1 MITSYEI
8 RKENN
13 EEVLYL
19 KLDFSDD
26 FAKFNFKEKTQKLEE
41 VVREF
46 INKTKLDFKG
56 TKVAIVIGGIVVGTL
71 ILKSPIFKIENEE
84 NLKLNNNIEVV
95 ENIKDL
101 PILENSDYL
110 NETID
115 EKEADNIVSSNINK
129 EEKEEETI
137 NKNQTEQV
145 ENTKNVE
152 IENNVEKEQ
161 TQIKEEQSDSSV
173 IEDITKKEEQPST
186 KEENKTYVTVYRTN
200 GTVIN
205 LELEEYVIGV
215 VGAEMPASF
224 SEQALMAQA
233 IIARTYALKAK
244 QTGKK
249 LTDTVSTQSYID
261 IDQMKNKWGNSF
273 NTYYNKIKNAVENTN
288 GEYLSYNGNYIEALY
303 HSTNNG
309 KTESSLDVF
318 GNYYPYLISVSSEY
332 DKNAS
337 SYLRTI
343 SMPLDTISNKLGLS
357 LNNDSVISILS
368 YTDGGNIKEI
378 NINGNNFSGKK
389 VRELL
394 GLRSADF
401 DISISDNNA
410 NITTRGY
417 GHGVGMSQYGANGMA
432 NAGYS
437 YKDILSHYYPGTTLT
452 K

>member
-1 MITSYEI
+1 MFDNYIIKNETLYIDLNINYDFGNFKNTKTSFK
-8 RKENN
+8 KELKEFLNNLKINFNKIVLTCSGIIIGSIILINNNFNN
-13 EEVLYL
+13 EVSMKYVPNI
-19 KLDFSDD
+19 DTRIPYIAHYD
-26 FAKFNFKEKTQKLEE
+26 
-41 VVREF
+41 
-46 INKTKLDFKG
+46 
-56 TKVAIVIGGIVVGTL
+56 
-71 ILKSPIFKIENEE
+71 NEE
-84 NLKLNNNIEVV
+84 KIYDNIIV
-95 ENIKDL
+95 
-101 PILENSDYL
+101 NSDV
-110 NETID
+110 NETEENVNNSQNISKSV
-115 EKEADNIVSSNINK
+115 EKSVNTEHSNID
-129 EEKEEETI
+129 
-137 NKNQTEQV
+137 
-145 ENTKNVE
+145 NTST
-152 IENNVEKEQ
+152 NN
-161 TQIKEEQSDSSV
+161 TTNSSV
-173 IEDITKKEEQPST
+173 SKI
-186 KEENKTYVTVYRTN
+186 TVYRSN
-200 GTVIN
+200 GSVIN
-205 LELEEYVIGV
+205 LNMTDYLIGV
-215 VGAEMPASF
+215 VSSEMPASF
-224 SEQALMAQA
+224 NLEALKAQSVL
-233 IIARTYALKAK
+233 ARTYALKAK

-273 NTYYNKIKNAVENTN
+273 NIYYNKIKNAVENTN

-343 SMPLDTISNKLGLS
+343 NMPLDTISNKLGLN

-417 GHGVGMSQYGANGMA
+417 GHSVGMSQYGANGMA

>member
-1 MITSYEI
+1 MVINMFDNYIVKNETLYIDLNINYDFGNFKNTKTSFK
-8 RKENN
+8 KELKKFLNNLKINFNKIVLTCSGIIIGSIILTNNNFNDEVSMKYVPNIDTSIPYIAHYDN
-13 EEVLYL
+13 EE
-19 KLDFSDD
+19 KTDD
-26 FAKFNFKEKTQKLEE
+26 N
-41 VVREF
+41 
-46 INKTKLDFKG
+46 I
-56 TKVAIVIGGIVVGTL
+56 IV
-71 ILKSPIFKIENEE
+71 
-84 NLKLNNNIEVV
+84 
-95 ENIKDL
+95 
-101 PILENSDYL
+101 NSDV
-110 NETID
+110 NETT
-115 EKEADNIVSSNINK
+115 ENVNNSQNISR
-129 EEKEEETI
+129 
-137 NKNQTEQV
+137 
-145 ENTKNVE
+145 
-152 IENNVEKEQ
+152 NVEKPVNTEHANIDN
-161 TQIKEEQSDSSV
+161 TNANSTTNSSV
-173 IEDITKKEEQPST
+173 SEI
-186 KEENKTYVTVYRTN
+186 TVYRSN
-200 GTVIN
+200 GSVIN
-205 LELEEYVIGV
+205 LNMTDYLIGV
-215 VGAEMPASF
+215 VSSEMPASF
-224 SEQALMAQA
+224 NLEALKAQSVL
-233 IIARTYALKAK
+233 ARTYALKAK

-343 SMPLDTISNKLGLS
+343 NMPLDTISNKLGLN

-432 NAGYS
+432 NTGYG

>member
-1 MITSYEI
+1 MFDSYIVKNETLYIDLNINYDFGNFRNTKTSFKNELKKFLNNLKINFNKIVLTCSGVIIGSIILTNNNFNDEVSMKYVPNI
-8 RKENN
+8 DTRIPYIAHYDN
-13 EEVLYL
+13 EE
-19 KLDFSDD
+19 KTDD
-26 FAKFNFKEKTQKLEE
+26 NIIVNNDVNEIKKNVNKSQNISKSVEKS
-41 VVREF
+41 V
-46 INKTKLDFKG
+46 
-56 TKVAIVIGGIVVGTL
+56 
-71 ILKSPIFKIENEE
+71 
-84 NLKLNNNIEVV
+84 NIEHT
-95 ENIKDL
+95 N
-101 PILENSDYL
+101 
-110 NETID
+110 
-115 EKEADNIVSSNINK
+115 ADNTNVN
-129 EEKEEETI
+129 
-137 NKNQTEQV
+137 
-145 ENTKNVE
+145 NTTN
-152 IENNVEKEQ
+152 
-161 TQIKEEQSDSSV
+161 SSV
-173 IEDITKKEEQPST
+173 SEI
-186 KEENKTYVTVYRTN
+186 TVYRSN
-200 GTVIN
+200 GSVIN
-205 LELEEYVIGV
+205 LNITDYLIGV
-215 VGAEMPASF
+215 VSSEMPASF
-224 SEQALMAQA
+224 NLEALKAQSVL
-233 IIARTYALKAK
+233 ARTYALKAK

-261 IDQMKNKWGNSF
+261 MDQMKNKWGNSF

-343 SMPLDTISNKLGLS
+343 NMSLDTISNKLGLS
-357 LNNDSVISILS
+357 LNNDSVINILS

-437 YKDILSHYYPGTTLT
+437 YKNILSHYYPGTTLT

>member
-1 MITSYEI
+1 MFDSYIVKNETLYIDLNINYDFGNFKNTKTSFK
-8 RKENN
+8 KELKEFLNNLKINFNKIVLTCSGIIIGSIILTNNNFNDEVSMKYIPNIDTSIPYIAHYDN
-13 EEVLYL
+13 EE
-19 KLDFSDD
+19 KTDD
-26 FAKFNFKEKTQKLEE
+26 N
-41 VVREF
+41 V
-46 INKTKLDFKG
+46 
-56 TKVAIVIGGIVVGTL
+56 IV
-71 ILKSPIFKIENEE
+71 
-84 NLKLNNNIEVV
+84 NNDV
-95 ENIKDL
+95 
-101 PILENSDYL
+101 
-110 NETID
+110 NET
-115 EKEADNIVSSNINK
+115 
-129 EEKEEETI
+129 
-137 NKNQTEQV
+137 
-145 ENTKNVE
+145 TKNVNNSQN
-152 IENNVEKEQ
+152 ISKNVEKSVIIEH
-161 TQIKEEQSDSSV
+161 TNTDNTSVNDTTNSSV
-173 IEDITKKEEQPST
+173 SEITI
-186 KEENKTYVTVYRTN
+186 YRSN
-200 GTVIN
+200 GSVIN
-205 LELEEYVIGV
+205 LNMTDYLIGV
-215 VGAEMPASF
+215 VSSEMPASF
-224 SEQALMAQA
+224 NLEALKAQSVL
-233 IIARTYALKAK
+233 ARTYALKAK
-244 QTGKK
+244 QTERK

-343 SMPLDTISNKLGLS
+343 NMPIDTISNKLGLN

>member
-1 MITSYEI
+1 MFDNYIIKNETLYIDLNINYEFGNFKNTKKSFKKELKKFLNSLKINFNKIVLTCSGIIIGSIILTNNNFNDEVSMKYIPNIDTSIPYI
-8 RKENN
+8 AHNDN
-13 EEVLYL
+13 EE
-19 KLDFSDD
+19 KIDD
-26 FAKFNFKEKTQKLEE
+26 NII
-41 VVREF
+41 
-46 INKTKLDFKG
+46 INND
-56 TKVAIVIGGIVVGTL
+56 V
-71 ILKSPIFKIENEE
+71 
-84 NLKLNNNIEVV
+84 
-95 ENIKDL
+95 
-101 PILENSDYL
+101 
-110 NETID
+110 NET
-115 EKEADNIVSSNINK
+115 KKNVNSSQNIS
-129 EEKEEETI
+129 
-137 NKNQTEQV
+137 
-145 ENTKNVE
+145 KNVE
-152 IENNVEKEQ
+152 KSVNIEHTNTDNTSANN
-161 TQIKEEQSDSSV
+161 TTNSSV
-173 IEDITKKEEQPST
+173 SKI
-186 KEENKTYVTVYRTN
+186 TVYRSN
-200 GTVIN
+200 GSVIN
-205 LELEEYVIGV
+205 LNMTDYLIGV
-215 VGAEMPASF
+215 VSSEMPASF
-224 SEQALMAQA
+224 NLEALKAQSVL
-233 IIARTYALKAK
+233 ARTYALKAK
-244 QTGKK
+244 QTGKN

-357 LNNDSVISILS
+357 LNNDSVINILS

-389 VRELL
+389 IRELL

-437 YKDILSHYYPGTTLT
+437 YKNILSHYYPGTTLT

>member
-1 MITSYEI
+1 MVINMFDNYIVKNETLYIDLNINYDFGNFKNTKTSFKKELKKFLNSLKINFNKIVLTCSGVIIGSIILTNNNFNNEVSMKYVPNIDTSIPYIAHYDNEEKI
-8 RKENN
+8 DDNIIVNSDVNEVKENVN
-13 EEVLYL
+13 N
-19 KLDFSDD
+19 S
-26 FAKFNFKEKTQKLEE
+26 QI
-41 VVREF
+41 
-46 INKTKLDFKG
+46 IN
-56 TKVAIVIGGIVVGTL
+56 
-71 ILKSPIFKIENEE
+71 
-84 NLKLNNNIEVV
+84 
-95 ENIKDL
+95 
-101 PILENSDYL
+101 
-110 NETID
+110 
-115 EKEADNIVSSNINK
+115 
-129 EEKEEETI
+129 
-137 NKNQTEQV
+137 
-145 ENTKNVE
+145 
-152 IENNVEKEQ
+152 NNVENPVNIEH
-161 TQIKEEQSDSSV
+161 TNIDNTSTNNTTNSSV
-173 IEDITKKEEQPST
+173 SEI
-186 KEENKTYVTVYRTN
+186 TVYRSN
-200 GTVIN
+200 GSVIN
-205 LELEEYVIGV
+205 LNMTDYLIGV
-215 VGAEMPASF
+215 VSSEMPASF
-224 SEQALMAQA
+224 NLEALKAQSVL
-233 IIARTYALKAK
+233 ARTYALKAK

-249 LTDTVSTQSYID
+249 LTDTVSTQNYID

-273 NTYYNKIKNAVENTN
+273 NIYYNKIKNAVQNTN

-437 YKDILSHYYPGTTLT
+437 YKDILSHYYPGATLT

>member
-1 MITSYEI
+1 MFDNYIIKNETLYIDLNINYDFGNFKNTKTNFKKELKKFLNSLKINFNKIVLTCSGVIIGSIILTNNNFNDEVSMKYVPNIDTRIPYIAHYDNEEKTDDNI
-8 RKENN
+8 IVNNDVNEVKENVN
-13 EEVLYL
+13 NSQNISKSV
-19 KLDFSDD
+19 
-26 FAKFNFKEKTQKLEE
+26 EKS
-41 VVREF
+41 V
-46 INKTKLDFKG
+46 
-56 TKVAIVIGGIVVGTL
+56 
-71 ILKSPIFKIENEE
+71 
-84 NLKLNNNIEVV
+84 NIEHT
-95 ENIKDL
+95 N
-101 PILENSDYL
+101 
-110 NETID
+110 
-115 EKEADNIVSSNINK
+115 ADNTNVN
-129 EEKEEETI
+129 
-137 NKNQTEQV
+137 
-145 ENTKNVE
+145 NTTN
-152 IENNVEKEQ
+152 
-161 TQIKEEQSDSSV
+161 SSV
-173 IEDITKKEEQPST
+173 SEITI
-186 KEENKTYVTVYRTN
+186 YRSN
-200 GTVIN
+200 GSVIN
-205 LELEEYVIGV
+205 LNMTDYLIGV
-215 VGAEMPASF
+215 VSSEMPASF
-224 SEQALMAQA
+224 NLEALKAQSVLT
-233 IIARTYALKAK
+233 RTYALKAK
-244 QTGKK
+244 QTGRK

-337 SYLRTI
+337 NYLRTI
-343 SMPLDTISNKLGLS
+343 NMPLDTISNKLGLS
-357 LNNDSVISILS
+357 LNNDSVINILS

>member
-1 MITSYEI
+1 MFDNYIIKNETLYI
-8 RKENN
+8 DLNINYDFGNFKNTKTNFKKELKKFLNNLKINFNKIVLTCSGIIIGSIILINNNFNN
-13 EEVLYL
+13 EVSMKYVPNIDTSIPYIAHYDNE
-19 KLDFSDD
+19 
-26 FAKFNFKEKTQKLEE
+26 EKT
-41 VVREF
+41 
-46 INKTKLDFKG
+46 D
-56 TKVAIVIGGIVVGTL
+56 
-71 ILKSPIFKIENEE
+71 
-84 NLKLNNNIEVV
+84 
-95 ENIKDL
+95 
-101 PILENSDYL
+101 
-110 NETID
+110 
-115 EKEADNIVSSNINK
+115 DNIIVNNDVNEITENVNSSLYIS
-129 EEKEEETI
+129 
-137 NKNQTEQV
+137 
-145 ENTKNVE
+145 KNVE
-152 IENNVEKEQ
+152 KSVNTEHSNIDNTSVNN
-161 TQIKEEQSDSSV
+161 TTNSSV
-173 IEDITKKEEQPST
+173 SEI
-186 KEENKTYVTVYRTN
+186 TVYRSN
-200 GTVIN
+200 GSVIN
-205 LELEEYVIGV
+205 LNMTDYLIGV
-215 VGAEMPASF
+215 VSSEMPASF
-224 SEQALMAQA
+224 NLEALKAQSVL
-233 IIARTYALKAK
+233 ARTYALKAK

-343 SMPLDTISNKLGLS
+343 NMPLDTISNKLGLN

>member
-1 MITSYEI
+1 MFDNYIIKNDTLYIDLNINYDFGNFKNTKTSFKKELKKFLNSLKINFNKIVLTCSGIIIGSIILTNNNFNNEVSMKYVPNIDTRIPYIAHYDNEEKTDDSI
-8 RKENN
+8 IVNSDVNETKENVN
-13 EEVLYL
+13 N
-19 KLDFSDD
+19 SQ
-26 FAKFNFKEKTQKLEE
+26 N
-41 VVREF
+41 
-46 INKTKLDFKG
+46 IS
-56 TKVAIVIGGIVVGTL
+56 
-71 ILKSPIFKIENEE
+71 KS
-84 NLKLNNNIEVV
+84 
-95 ENIKDL
+95 
-101 PILENSDYL
+101 
-110 NETID
+110 
-115 EKEADNIVSSNINK
+115 
-129 EEKEEETI
+129 
-137 NKNQTEQV
+137 
-145 ENTKNVE
+145 
-152 IENNVEKEQ
+152 VEKSVNTEYVN
-161 TQIKEEQSDSSV
+161 TDNTSVNNTTNSSV
-173 IEDITKKEEQPST
+173 SEI
-186 KEENKTYVTVYRTN
+186 TVYRSN
-200 GTVIN
+200 GSVIN
-205 LELEEYVIGV
+205 LNMTDYLIGV
-215 VGAEMPASF
+215 VSSEMPASF
-224 SEQALMAQA
+224 NLEALKAQSVL
-233 IIARTYALKAK
+233 ARTYALKAK

-288 GEYLSYNGNYIEALY
+288 EEYLSYNGNYIEALY

-309 KTESSLDVF
+309 KTESSFDVF

>member
-1 MITSYEI
+1 MVINMFDNYIIKNETLYIDLNINYEFGNFKNTKKSFK
-8 RKENN
+8 KELKKFLNSLKINFNKIVLTCSGIIIGSIILTNNNFNN
-13 EEVLYL
+13 EVSMKYVPNIDTSIPYIAHYDNE
-19 KLDFSDD
+19 
-26 FAKFNFKEKTQKLEE
+26 EKTDDN
-41 VVREF
+41 
-46 INKTKLDFKG
+46 I
-56 TKVAIVIGGIVVGTL
+56 IVNSDVNET
-71 ILKSPIFKIENEE
+71 EE
-84 NLKLNNNIEVV
+84 NVNN
-95 ENIKDL
+95 
-101 PILENSDYL
+101 SQ
-110 NETID
+110 
-115 EKEADNIVSSNINK
+115 NINK
-129 EEKEEETI
+129 
-137 NKNQTEQV
+137 
-145 ENTKNVE
+145 
-152 IENNVEKEQ
+152 NVEKSVNIEHNN
-161 TQIKEEQSDSSV
+161 TDNTSSNNTTNSSV
-173 IEDITKKEEQPST
+173 SEI
-186 KEENKTYVTVYRTN
+186 TVYRSN
-200 GTVIN
+200 GSVIN
-205 LELEEYVIGV
+205 LNMTDYLIGV
-215 VGAEMPASF
+215 VSSEMPASF
-224 SEQALMAQA
+224 NLEALKAQSVL
-233 IIARTYALKAK
+233 ARTYALKTK
-244 QTGKK
+244 QTEKK
-249 LTDTVSTQSYID
+249 LTDTVNTQSYID

-357 LNNDSVISILS
+357 LNNDSVINILS

-432 NAGYS
+432 NAGYG

>member
-1 MITSYEI
+1 MVINMFDNYIVKNETLYI
-8 RKENN
+8 DLNINYDFGNFKNTKTNFKKELKKFLNNLKINFNKIVLTCSGVISGSIILTNNNFNN
-13 EEVLYL
+13 EVSMKY
-19 KLDFSDD
+19 
-26 FAKFNFKEKTQKLEE
+26 
-41 VVREF
+41 V
-46 INKTKLDFKG
+46 
-56 TKVAIVIGGIVVGTL
+56 
-71 ILKSPIFKIENEE
+71 P
-84 NLKLNNNIEVV
+84 NIDTR
-95 ENIKDL
+95 I
-101 PILENSDYL
+101 PYITHYS
-110 NETID
+110 
-115 EKEADNIVSSNINK
+115 
-129 EEKEEETI
+129 
-137 NKNQTEQV
+137 
-145 ENTKNVE
+145 
-152 IENNVEKEQ
+152 NVEKIDDNIIVNSDVNEV
-161 TQIKEEQSDSSV
+161 KENVNISQDISKNGENYVNKEPKIIENTNSDNTTNSSMS
-173 IEDITKKEEQPST
+173 EITI
-186 KEENKTYVTVYRTN
+186 YRSN
-200 GTVIN
+200 GSIIN
-205 LELEEYVIGV
+205 LNMTDYLIGV
-215 VGAEMPASF
+215 VSSEMPASF
-224 SEQALMAQA
+224 NLEALKAQSVL
-233 IIARTYALKAK
+233 ARTYALKAK

-261 IDQMKNKWGNSF
+261 IDQMKNKWENSF

-343 SMPLDTISNKLGLS
+343 NMPLDTISNKLGLN

>member
-1 MITSYEI
+1 MVRNMFDNYIVKNETLYIDLNINYDFGNFKNTKTSFKKELKKFLNSLKINFNKIVLTCSGVIIGSIILTNNNFNNEVSMKYVPNIDTSIPYIAHYDNEEKI
-8 RKENN
+8 DDNIIVNSDVNEVKENVN
-13 EEVLYL
+13 N
-19 KLDFSDD
+19 S
-26 FAKFNFKEKTQKLEE
+26 QI
-41 VVREF
+41 
-46 INKTKLDFKG
+46 IN
-56 TKVAIVIGGIVVGTL
+56 
-71 ILKSPIFKIENEE
+71 
-84 NLKLNNNIEVV
+84 
-95 ENIKDL
+95 
-101 PILENSDYL
+101 
-110 NETID
+110 
-115 EKEADNIVSSNINK
+115 
-129 EEKEEETI
+129 
-137 NKNQTEQV
+137 
-145 ENTKNVE
+145 
-152 IENNVEKEQ
+152 NNVENPVNIEH
-161 TQIKEEQSDSSV
+161 TNVDNTSTNNTTNSSV
-173 IEDITKKEEQPST
+173 SEI
-186 KEENKTYVTVYRTN
+186 TVYRSN
-200 GTVIN
+200 GSVIN
-205 LELEEYVIGV
+205 LNMTDYLIGV
-215 VGAEMPASF
+215 VSSEMPASF
-224 SEQALMAQA
+224 NLEALKAQSVL
-233 IIARTYALKAK
+233 ARTYALKAK

-343 SMPLDTISNKLGLS
+343 NMPLDTISNKLGLS
-357 LNNDSVISILS
+357 LNNNSVISILS

>member
-1 MITSYEI
+1 MVINMFDSYIVKNEI
-8 RKENN
+8 LYIDLNINYDFGNFKNTKTNFKKELKKFLNNLKINFNKIVLTCSGVIIGSIILTNNNFNN
-13 EEVLYL
+13 EVSMKYVPNIDTRIPYIAHYDNE
-19 KLDFSDD
+19 
-26 FAKFNFKEKTQKLEE
+26 EKTDDNII
-41 VVREF
+41 VNNDV
-46 INKTKLDFKG
+46 NG
-56 TKVAIVIGGIVVGTL
+56 TKKNVNNSQNIS
-71 ILKSPIFKIENEE
+71 KSVEKSV
-84 NLKLNNNIEVV
+84 NIEYA
-95 ENIKDL
+95 N
-101 PILENSDYL
+101 
-110 NETID
+110 T
-115 EKEADNIVSSNINK
+115 DNTSTN
-129 EEKEEETI
+129 
-137 NKNQTEQV
+137 
-145 ENTKNVE
+145 NTTN
-152 IENNVEKEQ
+152 
-161 TQIKEEQSDSSV
+161 SSV
-173 IEDITKKEEQPST
+173 SEITI
-186 KEENKTYVTVYRTN
+186 YRSN
-200 GTVIN
+200 GSVIN
-205 LELEEYVIGV
+205 LNMTDYLIGV
-215 VGAEMPASF
+215 VSSEMPASF
-224 SEQALMAQA
+224 NLEALKAQSVL
-233 IIARTYALKAK
+233 ARTYALKAK

-318 GNYYPYLISVSSEY
+318 GNYYPYLVSVSSEY

>member
-1 MITSYEI
+1 MFDSYIVKNETLYIDLNINYDFGNFKNTKTSFK
-8 RKENN
+8 KELKEFLNNLKINFNKIVLTCSGIIIGSIILINNNFNDEVSMKYVPNIDTSIPYIAHNDN
-13 EEVLYL
+13 EE
-19 KLDFSDD
+19 KIDD
-26 FAKFNFKEKTQKLEE
+26 NII
-41 VVREF
+41 
-46 INKTKLDFKG
+46 INND
-56 TKVAIVIGGIVVGTL
+56 V
-71 ILKSPIFKIENEE
+71 
-84 NLKLNNNIEVV
+84 
-95 ENIKDL
+95 
-101 PILENSDYL
+101 
-110 NETID
+110 NETT
-115 EKEADNIVSSNINK
+115 ENGNNSQNIS
-129 EEKEEETI
+129 
-137 NKNQTEQV
+137 
-145 ENTKNVE
+145 KNVE
-152 IENNVEKEQ
+152 KSVNIEHTNADNTSVNN
-161 TQIKEEQSDSSV
+161 TTNSSV
-173 IEDITKKEEQPST
+173 SEI
-186 KEENKTYVTVYRTN
+186 TVYRLN
-200 GTVIN
+200 GSVIKLN
-205 LELEEYVIGV
+205 MTDYLIGV
-215 VGAEMPASF
+215 VSSEMPASF
-224 SEQALMAQA
+224 NLEALKAQSVL
-233 IIARTYALKAK
+233 ARTYALKAK
-244 QTGKK
+244 QTEKK

-318 GNYYPYLISVSSEY
+318 GIYYPYLISVSSEY

-343 SMPLDTISNKLGLS
+343 NMPLDTISNKLGLS
-357 LNNDSVISILS
+357 LNNDSVINILS

-394 GLRSADF
+394 GLRSTDF

>member
-1 MITSYEI
+1 MVRNMFDNYIVKNETLYIDLNINYDFGNFKNTKTSFKKELKKFLNSLKINFNKIVLTCSGVIIGSIILTNNNFNNEVSMKYVPNIDTSIPYIAHYDNEEKI
-8 RKENN
+8 DDNIIVNSDVNEVKENVN
-13 EEVLYL
+13 N
-19 KLDFSDD
+19 S
-26 FAKFNFKEKTQKLEE
+26 QI
-41 VVREF
+41 
-46 INKTKLDFKG
+46 IN
-56 TKVAIVIGGIVVGTL
+56 
-71 ILKSPIFKIENEE
+71 
-84 NLKLNNNIEVV
+84 
-95 ENIKDL
+95 
-101 PILENSDYL
+101 
-110 NETID
+110 
-115 EKEADNIVSSNINK
+115 
-129 EEKEEETI
+129 
-137 NKNQTEQV
+137 
-145 ENTKNVE
+145 
-152 IENNVEKEQ
+152 NNVENPVNIEH
-161 TQIKEEQSDSSV
+161 TNIDNTSTNNTTNSSV
-173 IEDITKKEEQPST
+173 SEI
-186 KEENKTYVTVYRTN
+186 TVYRSN
-200 GTVIN
+200 GSVIN
-205 LELEEYVIGV
+205 LNMTDYLIGV
-215 VGAEMPASF
+215 VSSEMPASF
-224 SEQALMAQA
+224 NLEALKAQSVL
-233 IIARTYALKAK
+233 ARTYALKAK

-249 LTDTVSTQSYID
+249 LTDTVNTQSYID

-343 SMPLDTISNKLGLS
+343 NMPLDTISNKLGLN

-401 DISISDNNA
+401 DISISDNNV

-432 NAGYS
+432 NAGYG

>member
-1 MITSYEI
+1 MFDSYIVKNETLYI
-8 RKENN
+8 DLNINYDFGNFKNTKTNFKKELKKFLNSLKINFNKIVLTCSGVIIGSIILTNNNFNNEVSMKYVPNIDISIPYISHYDNEEKADDNIIVNNDVKEVKEN
-13 EEVLYL
+13 V
-19 KLDFSDD
+19 
-26 FAKFNFKEKTQKLEE
+26 
-41 VVREF
+41 
-46 INKTKLDFKG
+46 
-56 TKVAIVIGGIVVGTL
+56 
-71 ILKSPIFKIENEE
+71 
-84 NLKLNNNIEVV
+84 NISQD
-95 ENIKDL
+95 I
-101 PILENSDYL
+101 S
-110 NETID
+110 
-115 EKEADNIVSSNINK
+115 
-129 EEKEEETI
+129 
-137 NKNQTEQV
+137 
-145 ENTKNVE
+145 KNVE
-152 IENNVEKEQ
+152 NSVNKESRIVES
-161 TQIKEEQSDSSV
+161 TSSDNTTNSSV
-173 IEDITKKEEQPST
+173 SEI
-186 KEENKTYVTVYRTN
+186 TVYKSN
-200 GTVIN
+200 GSVIN
-205 LELEEYVIGV
+205 LNMTNYLIGV
-215 VGAEMPASF
+215 VSSEMPASF
-224 SEQALMAQA
+224 NLEALKAQSVL
-233 IIARTYALKAK
+233 ARTYALKAK

-343 SMPLDTISNKLGLS
+343 NMPLDAISNKLGLS

-432 NAGYS
+432 NAGYG

>member
-1 MITSYEI
+1 MFDNYIIKNETLYIDLNINYDFGNFKNTKTSFK
-8 RKENN
+8 KELKKFLNSLKINFNKIVLTCSGVIIGSIILTNNNFNDEVSMKYVPNIDTRIPYIAHYDN
-13 EEVLYL
+13 EE
-19 KLDFSDD
+19 KTDD
-26 FAKFNFKEKTQKLEE
+26 N
-41 VVREF
+41 
-46 INKTKLDFKG
+46 I
-56 TKVAIVIGGIVVGTL
+56 IV
-71 ILKSPIFKIENEE
+71 
-84 NLKLNNNIEVV
+84 NNDV
-95 ENIKDL
+95 
-101 PILENSDYL
+101 
-110 NETID
+110 NET
-115 EKEADNIVSSNINK
+115 
-129 EEKEEETI
+129 
-137 NKNQTEQV
+137 
-145 ENTKNVE
+145 TKNV
-152 IENNVEKEQ
+152 NNSQNISKIVEKPVNTEH
-161 TQIKEEQSDSSV
+161 TSIDNTSTNNTTNSSV
-173 IEDITKKEEQPST
+173 SEI
-186 KEENKTYVTVYRTN
+186 TVYRSN
-200 GTVIN
+200 GSVIN
-205 LELEEYVIGV
+205 LNMTDYLIGV
-215 VGAEMPASF
+215 VSSEMPASF
-224 SEQALMAQA
+224 NLEALKAQSVL
-233 IIARTYALKAK
+233 ARTYALKAK

-343 SMPLDTISNKLGLS
+343 NMPLDTISNKLGLS

-452 K
+452 KLKKT

>member
-1 MITSYEI
+1 MFDNYIIKNETLYIDLNINYDFGNFKNTKTSFK
-8 RKENN
+8 KELKKFLNSLKINFNKIVLTCSGIIIGSIILTNNNFNDEVSMKYVPNIDTRIPYIAHYDN
-13 EEVLYL
+13 EE
-19 KLDFSDD
+19 KTDD
-26 FAKFNFKEKTQKLEE
+26 NII
-41 VVREF
+41 VNNDV
-46 INKTKLDFKG
+46 NG
-56 TKVAIVIGGIVVGTL
+56 TKKNVNNSQNIS
-71 ILKSPIFKIENEE
+71 KSVEKSV
-84 NLKLNNNIEVV
+84 NIEHA
-95 ENIKDL
+95 N
-101 PILENSDYL
+101 
-110 NETID
+110 
-115 EKEADNIVSSNINK
+115 ADNTNVN
-129 EEKEEETI
+129 
-137 NKNQTEQV
+137 
-145 ENTKNVE
+145 NTTN
-152 IENNVEKEQ
+152 
-161 TQIKEEQSDSSV
+161 SSV
-173 IEDITKKEEQPST
+173 SKI
-186 KEENKTYVTVYRTN
+186 TVYRSN
-200 GTVIN
+200 GSVIN
-205 LELEEYVIGV
+205 LNMTDYLIGV
-215 VGAEMPASF
+215 VSSEMPASF
-224 SEQALMAQA
+224 NLEALKAQSVL
-233 IIARTYALKAK
+233 ARTYALKTK
-244 QTGKK
+244 QTEKK

-343 SMPLDTISNKLGLS
+343 NMPLDTISNKLGLS

>member
-1 MITSYEI
+1 MFDNYIIKNETLYIDLNINYDFGNFKNTKTSFK
-8 RKENN
+8 KELKEFLNNLKINFNKIVLTCSGIIIGSIILTNNNFNDEVSMKYIPNIDTSIPYIAHNDN
-13 EEVLYL
+13 EE
-19 KLDFSDD
+19 KIDD
-26 FAKFNFKEKTQKLEE
+26 NII
-41 VVREF
+41 
-46 INKTKLDFKG
+46 INND
-56 TKVAIVIGGIVVGTL
+56 V
-71 ILKSPIFKIENEE
+71 
-84 NLKLNNNIEVV
+84 
-95 ENIKDL
+95 
-101 PILENSDYL
+101 
-110 NETID
+110 NET
-115 EKEADNIVSSNINK
+115 
-129 EEKEEETI
+129 
-137 NKNQTEQV
+137 
-145 ENTKNVE
+145 TKNVNN
-152 IENNVEKEQ
+152 IQNISKNVEKSVNTEH
-161 TQIKEEQSDSSV
+161 TNVDNTTVNNTTNSSV
-173 IEDITKKEEQPST
+173 SEI
-186 KEENKTYVTVYRTN
+186 TVYRLN
-200 GTVIN
+200 GNVIKLN
-205 LELEEYVIGV
+205 MTDYLIGV
-215 VGAEMPASF
+215 VSSEMPASF
-224 SEQALMAQA
+224 NLEALKAQSVL
-233 IIARTYALKAK
+233 ARTYALKAK

-343 SMPLDTISNKLGLS
+343 NMPIDTISNKLGLN

-378 NINGNNFSGKK
+378 NINGNNFSGKN

>member
-1 MITSYEI
+1 MVINMFDNYIVKNETLYI
-8 RKENN
+8 DLNINYDFGNFKNTKTNFKKELKKFLNNLKINFNKIVLTCSGVIIGSIILTNNNFNN
-13 EEVLYL
+13 EVSMKYIPNIDTKIPYIAHYDNE
-19 KLDFSDD
+19 
-26 FAKFNFKEKTQKLEE
+26 EKTDDN
-41 VVREF
+41 
-46 INKTKLDFKG
+46 I
-56 TKVAIVIGGIVVGTL
+56 IV
-71 ILKSPIFKIENEE
+71 
-84 NLKLNNNIEVV
+84 
-95 ENIKDL
+95 
-101 PILENSDYL
+101 NSDV
-110 NETID
+110 NETKKNVNNSQNISKSV
-115 EKEADNIVSSNINK
+115 EKSVNTEHSNID
-129 EEKEEETI
+129 
-137 NKNQTEQV
+137 
-145 ENTKNVE
+145 NTST
-152 IENNVEKEQ
+152 NN
-161 TQIKEEQSDSSV
+161 TTNSSV
-173 IEDITKKEEQPST
+173 SEII
-186 KEENKTYVTVYRTN
+186 VYRSN
-200 GTVIN
+200 GSVIN
-205 LELEEYVIGV
+205 LNMTDYLIGV
-215 VGAEMPASF
+215 VSSEMPASF
-224 SEQALMAQA
+224 NLEALKAQSVL
-233 IIARTYALKAK
+233 ARTYALKTK
-244 QTGKK
+244 QTEKK

-337 SYLRTI
+337 GYLRTI
-343 SMPLDTISNKLGLS
+343 NMPLDTISNKLGLN

>member
-1 MITSYEI
+1 MFDNYIIKNETLYIDLNINYDFGNFKNTKTSFK
-8 RKENN
+8 KELKEFLNNLKINFNKIVLTCSGVIIGSIILTNNNFNN
-13 EEVLYL
+13 EVSMKYVPNIDTSIPYITHYDNE
-19 KLDFSDD
+19 KKDD
-26 FAKFNFKEKTQKLEE
+26 NIS
-41 VVREF
+41 V
-46 INKTKLDFKG
+46 
-56 TKVAIVIGGIVVGTL
+56 
-71 ILKSPIFKIENEE
+71 
-84 NLKLNNNIEVV
+84 NNDV
-95 ENIKDL
+95 
-101 PILENSDYL
+101 
-110 NETID
+110 NET
-115 EKEADNIVSSNINK
+115 
-129 EEKEEETI
+129 
-137 NKNQTEQV
+137 
-145 ENTKNVE
+145 TKNVNNSQ
-152 IENNVEKEQ
+152 IINNNVEKSVN
-161 TQIKEEQSDSSV
+161 IKYTNVDNTSTNKTTKSSV
-173 IEDITKKEEQPST
+173 SEI
-186 KEENKTYVTVYRTN
+186 TVYRSN
-200 GTVIN
+200 GSVIN
-205 LELEEYVIGV
+205 LNMTDYLIGV
-215 VGAEMPASF
+215 VSSEMPASF
-224 SEQALMAQA
+224 NLEALKAQSVL
-233 IIARTYALKAK
+233 ARTYALKAK
-244 QTGKK
+244 QTEKK

-343 SMPLDTISNKLGLS
+343 NMPLDTISNKLGLS
-357 LNNDSVISILS
+357 LNNDSVINILS

-394 GLRSADF
+394 GLRSTDF

>member
-1 MITSYEI
+1 MFDNYIIKNETLYIDLNINYDFGNFKNTKTSFK
-8 RKENN
+8 KELKEFLNNLKINFNKIVLTCSGIIIGSIILTNNNFNN
-13 EEVLYL
+13 EVSMKYVPNI
-19 KLDFSDD
+19 DTRIPYITHYD
-26 FAKFNFKEKTQKLEE
+26 
-41 VVREF
+41 
-46 INKTKLDFKG
+46 
-56 TKVAIVIGGIVVGTL
+56 
-71 ILKSPIFKIENEE
+71 NEE
-84 NLKLNNNIEVV
+84 IIDDNIIINNDV
-95 ENIKDL
+95 
-101 PILENSDYL
+101 
-110 NETID
+110 NETT
-115 EKEADNIVSSNINK
+115 KNVNNSQNINK
-129 EEKEEETI
+129 
-137 NKNQTEQV
+137 
-145 ENTKNVE
+145 
-152 IENNVEKEQ
+152 NVEKSVNTEHNN
-161 TQIKEEQSDSSV
+161 TDNTSSNNTTNSSV
-173 IEDITKKEEQPST
+173 SEITI
-186 KEENKTYVTVYRTN
+186 YRSN
-200 GTVIN
+200 GSVIN
-205 LELEEYVIGV
+205 LNMTDYLIGV
-215 VGAEMPASF
+215 VSSEMPASF
-224 SEQALMAQA
+224 NLEVLKAQSVL
-233 IIARTYALKAK
+233 ARTYALKAK

-343 SMPLDTISNKLGLS
+343 NMPLDTISNKLGLS
-357 LNNDSVISILS
+357 LNNDSVINILS

-437 YKDILSHYYPGTTLT
+437 YKNILSHYYPGTTLT

>member
-1 MITSYEI
+1 MVINMFDNYIVKNETLYIDLNINYDFGNFRNTKTSFKNELKKFLNNLKI
-8 RKENN
+8 NFNKIVLTCSGVIIGSIILTNNNFNN
-13 EEVLYL
+13 EVSMKYVPNIDTSIPYITHYDNE
-19 KLDFSDD
+19 KKDD
-26 FAKFNFKEKTQKLEE
+26 NIS
-41 VVREF
+41 V
-46 INKTKLDFKG
+46 
-56 TKVAIVIGGIVVGTL
+56 
-71 ILKSPIFKIENEE
+71 
-84 NLKLNNNIEVV
+84 NNDV
-95 ENIKDL
+95 
-101 PILENSDYL
+101 
-110 NETID
+110 NET
-115 EKEADNIVSSNINK
+115 
-129 EEKEEETI
+129 
-137 NKNQTEQV
+137 
-145 ENTKNVE
+145 TKNVNNGQ
-152 IENNVEKEQ
+152 IINNNVEKSVNTEY
-161 TQIKEEQSDSSV
+161 TNVDNTSTNNTTNSSV
-173 IEDITKKEEQPST
+173 SEI
-186 KEENKTYVTVYRTN
+186 TVYRSN
-200 GTVIN
+200 GSVIN
-205 LELEEYVIGV
+205 LNMTDYLIGV
-215 VGAEMPASF
+215 VSSEMPASF
-224 SEQALMAQA
+224 NFEALKAQSVL
-233 IIARTYALKAK
+233 ARTYALKAK

-288 GEYLSYNGNYIEALY
+288 EEYLSYNGNYIEALY

-357 LNNDSVISILS
+357 LNNDSVINILS

>member
-1 MITSYEI
+1 MVINMFDSYIVKNETLYIDLNINYEFGNFRNTKTSFKNELKKFLNNLKI
-8 RKENN
+8 NFNKIVLTCSGVIIGSIILTNNNFNN
-13 EEVLYL
+13 EVSMKYVPNIDTSIPYITHYDSE
-19 KLDFSDD
+19 KKDD
-26 FAKFNFKEKTQKLEE
+26 NIS
-41 VVREF
+41 V
-46 INKTKLDFKG
+46 
-56 TKVAIVIGGIVVGTL
+56 
-71 ILKSPIFKIENEE
+71 
-84 NLKLNNNIEVV
+84 NNDV
-95 ENIKDL
+95 
-101 PILENSDYL
+101 
-110 NETID
+110 NET
-115 EKEADNIVSSNINK
+115 
-129 EEKEEETI
+129 
-137 NKNQTEQV
+137 
-145 ENTKNVE
+145 TKNVNNGQ
-152 IENNVEKEQ
+152 IINNNVEKSVNAEYINVDN
-161 TQIKEEQSDSSV
+161 TSTNKTTKSSV
-173 IEDITKKEEQPST
+173 SEITI
-186 KEENKTYVTVYRTN
+186 YRSN
-200 GTVIN
+200 GSVIN
-205 LELEEYVIGV
+205 LNMTDYLIGV
-215 VGAEMPASF
+215 VSSEMPASF
-224 SEQALMAQA
+224 NLEALKAQSVL
-233 IIARTYALKAK
+233 ARTYALKAK

-343 SMPLDTISNKLGLS
+343 NMPLDTISNKLGLS
-357 LNNDSVISILS
+357 LNNNSVISILS

-394 GLRSADF
+394 GLRSGDF

-437 YKDILSHYYPGTTLT
+437 YKDILSHYYPGATLT

>member
-1 MITSYEI
+1 MVINMFDNYIVKNETLYIDLNINYDFGNFKNTKTSFKKELKKFLNSLKINFNKIVLTCSGVIIGSIILTNNNFNNEVSMKYVPNIDTSIPYIAHYDNEEKI
-8 RKENN
+8 DDNIIVNSDVNEVKENVN
-13 EEVLYL
+13 N
-19 KLDFSDD
+19 S
-26 FAKFNFKEKTQKLEE
+26 QI
-41 VVREF
+41 
-46 INKTKLDFKG
+46 IN
-56 TKVAIVIGGIVVGTL
+56 
-71 ILKSPIFKIENEE
+71 
-84 NLKLNNNIEVV
+84 
-95 ENIKDL
+95 
-101 PILENSDYL
+101 
-110 NETID
+110 
-115 EKEADNIVSSNINK
+115 
-129 EEKEEETI
+129 
-137 NKNQTEQV
+137 
-145 ENTKNVE
+145 
-152 IENNVEKEQ
+152 NNVENPVNIEH
-161 TQIKEEQSDSSV
+161 TNIDNTSTNNTTNSSV
-173 IEDITKKEEQPST
+173 SEI
-186 KEENKTYVTVYRTN
+186 TVYRSN
-200 GTVIN
+200 GSVIN
-205 LELEEYVIGV
+205 LNMTDYLIGV
-215 VGAEMPASF
+215 VSSEMPASF
-224 SEQALMAQA
+224 NLEALKAQSVL
-233 IIARTYALKAK
+233 ARTYALKAK

-343 SMPLDTISNKLGLS
+343 NMPLDTISNKLGLS

-378 NINGNNFSGKK
+378 NINGNNFSDKK

-401 DISISDNNA
+401 DIGISDNNA

-437 YKDILSHYYPGTTLT
+437 YKDILSHYYPGATLT

>member
-1 MITSYEI
+1 MVINMFDNYIIKNETLYIDLNINYDFGNFKNTKTNFKKELKKFLNSLKINFNKIVLTCSGVIIGSIILTNNNFNDEVSMKYVPNIDTRIPYIAHYDNEEKTDDNI
-8 RKENN
+8 IVNNDVNEFKEN
-13 EEVLYL
+13 V
-19 KLDFSDD
+19 
-26 FAKFNFKEKTQKLEE
+26 
-41 VVREF
+41 
-46 INKTKLDFKG
+46 
-56 TKVAIVIGGIVVGTL
+56 
-71 ILKSPIFKIENEE
+71 
-84 NLKLNNNIEVV
+84 NNSQNI
-95 ENIKDL
+95 
-101 PILENSDYL
+101 S
-110 NETID
+110 
-115 EKEADNIVSSNINK
+115 
-129 EEKEEETI
+129 
-137 NKNQTEQV
+137 
-145 ENTKNVE
+145 KNVE
-152 IENNVEKEQ
+152 KSVNTEHFNIDNTSTNN
-161 TQIKEEQSDSSV
+161 TTNSSV
-173 IEDITKKEEQPST
+173 SKI
-186 KEENKTYVTVYRTN
+186 TVYRSN
-200 GTVIN
+200 GSVIN
-205 LELEEYVIGV
+205 LNMTDYLIGV
-215 VGAEMPASF
+215 VSSEMPASF
-224 SEQALMAQA
+224 NLEALKAQSVL
-233 IIARTYALKAK
+233 ARTYALKAK

-249 LTDTVSTQSYID
+249 LTDTVNTQSYID

-357 LNNDSVISILS
+357 LNNDSVINILS

-389 VRELL
+389 IREQL

-432 NAGYS
+432 NAGYG
-437 YKDILSHYYPGTTLT
+437 YKDILSHYYPGATLT

>member
-1 MITSYEI
+1 MFDNYIVKNETLYI
-8 RKENN
+8 DLNINYDFGNFKNTKTNFKKELKKFLNSLKINFNKIVLTCSGVIIGSIILTNNNFNN
-13 EEVLYL
+13 EVSMKYIPNIDTKIPYIAYYDNE
-19 KLDFSDD
+19 
-26 FAKFNFKEKTQKLEE
+26 EKTDDN
-41 VVREF
+41 
-46 INKTKLDFKG
+46 I
-56 TKVAIVIGGIVVGTL
+56 IV
-71 ILKSPIFKIENEE
+71 
-84 NLKLNNNIEVV
+84 
-95 ENIKDL
+95 
-101 PILENSDYL
+101 NSDV
-110 NETID
+110 NET
-115 EKEADNIVSSNINK
+115 KKNVNNSQNIS
-129 EEKEEETI
+129 
-137 NKNQTEQV
+137 
-145 ENTKNVE
+145 KNVE
-152 IENNVEKEQ
+152 KSVNTEHTNTDNTSTNN
-161 TQIKEEQSDSSV
+161 TTNSSV
-173 IEDITKKEEQPST
+173 SEI
-186 KEENKTYVTVYRTN
+186 TVYRSN
-200 GTVIN
+200 GSVIN
-205 LELEEYVIGV
+205 LNMTDYLIGV
-215 VGAEMPASF
+215 VSSEMPASF
-224 SEQALMAQA
+224 NLEALKAQSVL
-233 IIARTYALKAK
+233 ARTYALKAK

-261 IDQMKNKWGNSF
+261 MDQMKNKWGNSF

-343 SMPLDTISNKLGLS
+343 NMPLDTISNKLGLS
-357 LNNDSVISILS
+357 LNNDSVINILS

>member
-1 MITSYEI
+1 MFDNYIIKNETLYIDLNINYEFGNFKNTKTSFK
-8 RKENN
+8 KELKEFLNSLKINFNKIVLTCSGIIIGSIILTNNNFNDEVSMKYIPNIDTSIPYIAHNDN
-13 EEVLYL
+13 EE
-19 KLDFSDD
+19 KIDD
-26 FAKFNFKEKTQKLEE
+26 NII
-41 VVREF
+41 
-46 INKTKLDFKG
+46 INND
-56 TKVAIVIGGIVVGTL
+56 V
-71 ILKSPIFKIENEE
+71 
-84 NLKLNNNIEVV
+84 
-95 ENIKDL
+95 
-101 PILENSDYL
+101 
-110 NETID
+110 NET
-115 EKEADNIVSSNINK
+115 
-129 EEKEEETI
+129 
-137 NKNQTEQV
+137 
-145 ENTKNVE
+145 TKNVNNSQN
-152 IENNVEKEQ
+152 ISKNVEKSVNIEH
-161 TQIKEEQSDSSV
+161 TNVDNTSTNNTTNSSV
-173 IEDITKKEEQPST
+173 SEITI
-186 KEENKTYVTVYRTN
+186 YRSN
-200 GTVIN
+200 GNVIN
-205 LELEEYVIGV
+205 LNMTDYLIGV
-215 VGAEMPASF
+215 VSSEMPASF
-224 SEQALMAQA
+224 NLEALKAQSVL
-233 IIARTYALKAK
+233 ARTYALKAK

-343 SMPLDTISNKLGLS
+343 SMPLDTISNKLGLN

-432 NAGYS
+432 NAGYN

>member
-1 MITSYEI
+1 MFDSYIVKNETLYIDLNINYDFGNFKNTKTNFKKELKKFLNSLKINFNKIVLTCSGIIIGSIIITNNNFNDEVSMKYI
-8 RKENN
+8 PNIDTRIPYIAHNDN
-13 EEVLYL
+13 EE
-19 KLDFSDD
+19 KIDD
-26 FAKFNFKEKTQKLEE
+26 NIIINNDVNETTENVNNSQNISKSIEKS
-41 VVREF
+41 V
-46 INKTKLDFKG
+46 
-56 TKVAIVIGGIVVGTL
+56 
-71 ILKSPIFKIENEE
+71 
-84 NLKLNNNIEVV
+84 NIE
-95 ENIKDL
+95 
-101 PILENSDYL
+101 Y
-110 NETID
+110 
-115 EKEADNIVSSNINK
+115 DN
-129 EEKEEETI
+129 TD
-137 NKNQTEQV
+137 
-145 ENTKNVE
+145 NTNTY
-152 IENNVEKEQ
+152 NTTN
-161 TQIKEEQSDSSV
+161 SSV
-173 IEDITKKEEQPST
+173 SEI
-186 KEENKTYVTVYRTN
+186 TVYRSN
-200 GTVIN
+200 GSVIN
-205 LELEEYVIGV
+205 LNMTDYLIGV
-215 VGAEMPASF
+215 VSSEMPASF
-224 SEQALMAQA
+224 NLEALKAQSVL
-233 IIARTYALKAK
+233 ARTYALKTK

-343 SMPLDTISNKLGLS
+343 NMPLDTISNKLGLS

-432 NAGYS
+432 NAGYD

>member
-1 MITSYEI
+1 MFDNYIIKNETLYIDLNINYEFGNFKNTKTNFK
-8 RKENN
+8 KELKKFLNSLKINFNKIVLTCSGVIIGSIILTNNNFNN
-13 EEVLYL
+13 EVSMKYIPNI
-19 KLDFSDD
+19 D
-26 FAKFNFKEKTQKLEE
+26 
-41 VVREF
+41 
-46 INKTKLDFKG
+46 TKIPYIAHYD
-56 TKVAIVIGGIVVGTL
+56 
-71 ILKSPIFKIENEE
+71 NEE
-84 NLKLNNNIEVV
+84 KIYDNIIV
-95 ENIKDL
+95 
-101 PILENSDYL
+101 NSDV
-110 NETID
+110 NET
-115 EKEADNIVSSNINK
+115 
-129 EEKEEETI
+129 
-137 NKNQTEQV
+137 
-145 ENTKNVE
+145 TKNV
-152 IENNVEKEQ
+152 NNSQNISKSVEKSVNTEHSNIDN
-161 TQIKEEQSDSSV
+161 TSTNNTTNSSV
-173 IEDITKKEEQPST
+173 SKI
-186 KEENKTYVTVYRTN
+186 TVYRSN
-200 GTVIN
+200 GSVIN
-205 LELEEYVIGV
+205 LNMTDYLIGV
-215 VGAEMPASF
+215 VSSEMPASF
-224 SEQALMAQA
+224 NLEALKAQSVL
-233 IIARTYALKAK
+233 ARTYALKAK

-288 GEYLSYNGNYIEALY
+288 EEYLSYNGNYIEALY

-343 SMPLDTISNKLGLS
+343 NMPLDTISNKLGLN

>member
-1 MITSYEI
+1 MVINMFDNYIVKNETLYIDLNINYEFGNFRNTKTSFKNELKKFLNNLKINFNKIVLTCSGVIIGSIILTNNNFNDEVSMKYI
-8 RKENN
+8 PNIDTRIPYIAHYDN
-13 EEVLYL
+13 EEKIY
-19 KLDFSDD
+19 D
-26 FAKFNFKEKTQKLEE
+26 N
-41 VVREF
+41 
-46 INKTKLDFKG
+46 I
-56 TKVAIVIGGIVVGTL
+56 IV
-71 ILKSPIFKIENEE
+71 
-84 NLKLNNNIEVV
+84 
-95 ENIKDL
+95 
-101 PILENSDYL
+101 NSDV
-110 NETID
+110 NGT
-115 EKEADNIVSSNINK
+115 EKNVNNSQNIS
-129 EEKEEETI
+129 
-137 NKNQTEQV
+137 
-145 ENTKNVE
+145 KNVE
-152 IENNVEKEQ
+152 KSVNTEHTNTDNTSTNN
-161 TQIKEEQSDSSV
+161 TTNSSV
-173 IEDITKKEEQPST
+173 SEI
-186 KEENKTYVTVYRTN
+186 TVYRSN
-200 GTVIN
+200 GSVIN
-205 LELEEYVIGV
+205 LNMTDYLIGV
-215 VGAEMPASF
+215 VSSEMPASF
-224 SEQALMAQA
+224 NLEALKAQSVL
-233 IIARTYALKAK
+233 ARTYALKAK

-261 IDQMKNKWGNSF
+261 MDQMKNKWGNSF
-273 NTYYNKIKNAVENTN
+273 NTYYDKIKNAVENTN

-343 SMPLDTISNKLGLS
+343 NMPLDTISNKLGLS
-357 LNNDSVISILS
+357 LNNDSVINILS

>member
-1 MITSYEI
+1 MVINMFDNYIVKNETLYIDLNINYDFGNFKNTKTNFKKELKKFLNNLKINFNKIVLTCSGVIIGSIILTNNNFNNEVSMKYVPNIDTSIPYIAHYDNEEKI
-8 RKENN
+8 DDNIIVNSDVNEVKENVN
-13 EEVLYL
+13 N
-19 KLDFSDD
+19 S
-26 FAKFNFKEKTQKLEE
+26 QI
-41 VVREF
+41 
-46 INKTKLDFKG
+46 IN
-56 TKVAIVIGGIVVGTL
+56 
-71 ILKSPIFKIENEE
+71 
-84 NLKLNNNIEVV
+84 
-95 ENIKDL
+95 
-101 PILENSDYL
+101 
-110 NETID
+110 
-115 EKEADNIVSSNINK
+115 
-129 EEKEEETI
+129 
-137 NKNQTEQV
+137 
-145 ENTKNVE
+145 
-152 IENNVEKEQ
+152 NNVENPVNIEH
-161 TQIKEEQSDSSV
+161 TNVDNTSTNNTTNSSV
-173 IEDITKKEEQPST
+173 SEI
-186 KEENKTYVTVYRTN
+186 TVYRSN
-200 GTVIN
+200 GSVIN
-205 LELEEYVIGV
+205 LNMTDYLIGV
-215 VGAEMPASF
+215 VSSEMPASF
-224 SEQALMAQA
+224 NLEALKAQSVL
-233 IIARTYALKAK
+233 ARTYALKAK

-249 LTDTVSTQSYID
+249 LTDTVSTQNYID

-273 NTYYNKIKNAVENTN
+273 NIYYNKIKNAVENTN
-288 GEYLSYNGNYIEALY
+288 EEYLSYNGNYIEALY

-309 KTESSLDVF
+309 KTESSFDVF

>member
-1 MITSYEI
+1 MFDNYIIKNETLYI
-8 RKENN
+8 DLNINYDFGNFKNTKINFKKELNKFLNSLKINFNKIVLTCSGIIIGSIILTNNNFNDEVSMKYVPNIDTRIPYIVHNDN
-13 EEVLYL
+13 EEKIDDSIIVN
-19 KLDFSDD
+19 SD
-26 FAKFNFKEKTQKLEE
+26 
-41 VVREF
+41 
-46 INKTKLDFKG
+46 
-56 TKVAIVIGGIVVGTL
+56 
-71 ILKSPIFKIENEE
+71 ENE
-84 NLKLNNNIEVV
+84 
-95 ENIKDL
+95 
-101 PILENSDYL
+101 
-110 NETID
+110 T
-115 EKEADNIVSSNINK
+115 
-129 EEKEEETI
+129 
-137 NKNQTEQV
+137 
-145 ENTKNVE
+145 TKNVNNSQN
-152 IENNVEKEQ
+152 INNNVEKSVNIEHAN
-161 TQIKEEQSDSSV
+161 TDNTSANNTTNSSV
-173 IEDITKKEEQPST
+173 SEII
-186 KEENKTYVTVYRTN
+186 VYRSN
-200 GTVIN
+200 GSVIN
-205 LELEEYVIGV
+205 LNMTDYLIEV
-215 VGAEMPASF
+215 VSSEMPASF
-224 SEQALMAQA
+224 NLEALKAQSVL
-233 IIARTYALKAK
+233 ARTYALKAK

-343 SMPLDTISNKLGLS
+343 NMPLDTISNKLGLN

>member
-1 MITSYEI
+1 MVRNMFDNYIVKNETLYIDLNINYDFGNFKNTKTSFKKELKKFLNSLKINFNKIVLTCSGVIIGSIILTNNNFNNEVSMKYVPNIDTSIPYIAHYDNEEKI
-8 RKENN
+8 DDNIIVNSDVNEVKENVN
-13 EEVLYL
+13 N
-19 KLDFSDD
+19 S
-26 FAKFNFKEKTQKLEE
+26 QI
-41 VVREF
+41 
-46 INKTKLDFKG
+46 IN
-56 TKVAIVIGGIVVGTL
+56 
-71 ILKSPIFKIENEE
+71 
-84 NLKLNNNIEVV
+84 
-95 ENIKDL
+95 
-101 PILENSDYL
+101 
-110 NETID
+110 
-115 EKEADNIVSSNINK
+115 
-129 EEKEEETI
+129 
-137 NKNQTEQV
+137 
-145 ENTKNVE
+145 
-152 IENNVEKEQ
+152 NNVENPVNIEH
-161 TQIKEEQSDSSV
+161 TNIDNTSTNNTTNSSV
-173 IEDITKKEEQPST
+173 SEI
-186 KEENKTYVTVYRTN
+186 TVYRSN
-200 GTVIN
+200 GSVIN
-205 LELEEYVIGV
+205 LNMTDYLIGV
-215 VGAEMPASF
+215 VSSEMPASF
-224 SEQALMAQA
+224 NLEALKAQSVL
-233 IIARTYALKAK
+233 ARTYALKAK

-249 LTDTVSTQSYID
+249 LTDTVNTQSYID

-401 DISISDNNA
+401 DISISDNNV

-432 NAGYS
+432 NAGYG

>member
-1 MITSYEI
+1 MFDNYIVKNETLYIDLNINYDFGNFKNTKTSFKKELKKFLNSLKINFNKIVLTCSGVIIGSIILTNNNFNNEVSMKYVPNIDTSIPYIAHYDNEEKI
-8 RKENN
+8 DDNIIVNSDVNEVKENVN
-13 EEVLYL
+13 N
-19 KLDFSDD
+19 S
-26 FAKFNFKEKTQKLEE
+26 QI
-41 VVREF
+41 
-46 INKTKLDFKG
+46 INSN
-56 TKVAIVIGGIVVGTL
+56 V
-71 ILKSPIFKIENEE
+71 ENPV
-84 NLKLNNNIEVV
+84 NIEHTNV
-95 ENIKDL
+95 
-101 PILENSDYL
+101 
-110 NETID
+110 
-115 EKEADNIVSSNINK
+115 DNTSTN
-129 EEKEEETI
+129 
-137 NKNQTEQV
+137 
-145 ENTKNVE
+145 NTTN
-152 IENNVEKEQ
+152 
-161 TQIKEEQSDSSV
+161 SSV
-173 IEDITKKEEQPST
+173 SEITI
-186 KEENKTYVTVYRTN
+186 YRSN
-200 GTVIN
+200 GNVIN
-205 LELEEYVIGV
+205 LNMTDYLIGV
-215 VGAEMPASF
+215 VSSEMPASF
-224 SEQALMAQA
+224 NLEALKAQSVL
-233 IIARTYALKAK
+233 ARTYALKAK

-337 SYLRTI
+337 SYLKAI

-394 GLRSADF
+394 NLRSADF

-437 YKDILSHYYPGTTLT
+437 YKNILSHYYPGTTLT

>member
-1 MITSYEI
+1 MFDNYIVRNETLYIDLNINYDFGNFKNTKTSFK
-8 RKENN
+8 KELKKFLNSLKINFNKIVLTCSGVIIGSIILTNNNFNDEVSMKYVPNIDTGIPYIAHYDN
-13 EEVLYL
+13 EE
-19 KLDFSDD
+19 KTDD
-26 FAKFNFKEKTQKLEE
+26 
-41 VVREF
+41 
-46 INKTKLDFKG
+46 
-56 TKVAIVIGGIVVGTL
+56 
-71 ILKSPIFKIENEE
+71 
-84 NLKLNNNIEVV
+84 NI
-95 ENIKDL
+95 
-101 PILENSDYL
+101 
-110 NETID
+110 
-115 EKEADNIVSSNINK
+115 IVSSDVNETTENVNNSQNIS
-129 EEKEEETI
+129 
-137 NKNQTEQV
+137 
-145 ENTKNVE
+145 KNVE
-152 IENNVEKEQ
+152 KSVNTEHANTDNTSVNN
-161 TQIKEEQSDSSV
+161 TTNSSV
-173 IEDITKKEEQPST
+173 SEITI
-186 KEENKTYVTVYRTN
+186 YRSN
-200 GTVIN
+200 GSVIN
-205 LELEEYVIGV
+205 LNMTDYLIGV
-215 VGAEMPASF
+215 VSSEMPASF
-224 SEQALMAQA
+224 NLEALKAQGVL
-233 IIARTYALKAK
+233 ARTYALKAK

-378 NINGNNFSGKK
+378 NINGNSFSGKK

-401 DISISDNNA
+401 DISISDNTA

-432 NAGYS
+432 NARYS

>member
-1 MITSYEI
+1 MFDSYIVKNETLYIDLNINYDFGNFKNTKTNFKKELKKFLNSLKINFNKIVLTCSGIIIGSIIITNNNFNDEVSMKYI
-8 RKENN
+8 PNIDTSIPYIAHNDN
-13 EEVLYL
+13 EE
-19 KLDFSDD
+19 KIDD
-26 FAKFNFKEKTQKLEE
+26 NII
-41 VVREF
+41 
-46 INKTKLDFKG
+46 INND
-56 TKVAIVIGGIVVGTL
+56 V
-71 ILKSPIFKIENEE
+71 
-84 NLKLNNNIEVV
+84 
-95 ENIKDL
+95 
-101 PILENSDYL
+101 
-110 NETID
+110 NET
-115 EKEADNIVSSNINK
+115 
-129 EEKEEETI
+129 
-137 NKNQTEQV
+137 
-145 ENTKNVE
+145 TKNVNNSQNISKS
-152 IENNVEKEQ
+152 IEKSVNIEYDN
-161 TQIKEEQSDSSV
+161 TDNTNTYNTTNSSV
-173 IEDITKKEEQPST
+173 SEI
-186 KEENKTYVTVYRTN
+186 TVYRSN
-200 GTVIN
+200 GSVIN
-205 LELEEYVIGV
+205 LNMTDYLIGV
-215 VGAEMPASF
+215 VSSEMPASF
-224 SEQALMAQA
+224 NLEALKAQSVL
-233 IIARTYALKAK
+233 ARTYALKTK

-343 SMPLDTISNKLGLS
+343 NMPLDTISNKLGLS

-432 NAGYS
+432 NAGYG

>member
-1 MITSYEI
+1 MFDNYIIKNETLYIDLNINYEFGNFKNTKKSFKKELKKFLNSLKINFNKIVLTCSGIIIGSIILTNNNFNDEVSMKYIPNIDTSIPYI
-8 RKENN
+8 AHNDN
-13 EEVLYL
+13 EE
-19 KLDFSDD
+19 KIDD
-26 FAKFNFKEKTQKLEE
+26 NII
-41 VVREF
+41 
-46 INKTKLDFKG
+46 INND
-56 TKVAIVIGGIVVGTL
+56 V
-71 ILKSPIFKIENEE
+71 
-84 NLKLNNNIEVV
+84 
-95 ENIKDL
+95 
-101 PILENSDYL
+101 
-110 NETID
+110 NETT
-115 EKEADNIVSSNINK
+115 KNVNNSQNINK
-129 EEKEEETI
+129 
-137 NKNQTEQV
+137 
-145 ENTKNVE
+145 
-152 IENNVEKEQ
+152 NVEKSVNIEHNN
-161 TQIKEEQSDSSV
+161 TDNTSSNNTTNSSV
-173 IEDITKKEEQPST
+173 SEITI
-186 KEENKTYVTVYRTN
+186 YRSN
-200 GTVIN
+200 GSVIN
-205 LELEEYVIGV
+205 LNMTDYLIGV
-215 VGAEMPASF
+215 VSSEMPASF
-224 SEQALMAQA
+224 NLEALKAQSVL
-233 IIARTYALKAK
+233 ARTYALKAK

-261 IDQMKNKWGNSF
+261 MDQMKNKWGNSF

-343 SMPLDTISNKLGLS
+343 NMPLDTISNKLGLS
-357 LNNDSVISILS
+357 LNNDSVINILS

>member
-1 MITSYEI
+1 MFDSYIVKNETLYI
-8 RKENN
+8 DLNINYDFGNFKNTKTNFKKELKKFLNNLKINFNKIVLTCSGIIIGSIILTNNNFNN
-13 EEVLYL
+13 EVSMKYVPNI
-19 KLDFSDD
+19 DTRIPYS
-26 FAKFNFKEKTQKLEE
+26 THY
-41 VVREF
+41 
-46 INKTKLDFKG
+46 G
-56 TKVAIVIGGIVVGTL
+56 
-71 ILKSPIFKIENEE
+71 NEE
-84 NLKLNNNIEVV
+84 IIDDNIIVNNDV
-95 ENIKDL
+95 
-101 PILENSDYL
+101 
-110 NETID
+110 NET
-115 EKEADNIVSSNINK
+115 
-129 EEKEEETI
+129 
-137 NKNQTEQV
+137 
-145 ENTKNVE
+145 TKNVNNSQN
-152 IENNVEKEQ
+152 ISKNVERSVNTEHIN
-161 TQIKEEQSDSSV
+161 TNNTSSNNTTNSSV
-173 IEDITKKEEQPST
+173 SEI
-186 KEENKTYVTVYRTN
+186 TVYRSN
-200 GTVIN
+200 GSVIN
-205 LELEEYVIGV
+205 LNMTDYLIGV
-215 VGAEMPASF
+215 VSSEMPASF
-224 SEQALMAQA
+224 NFEALKAQSVL
-233 IIARTYALKAK
+233 ARTYALKAK

-343 SMPLDTISNKLGLS
+343 NMPLDTISNKLGLS

>member
-1 MITSYEI
+1 MFDNYIIKNETLYIDLNINYEFGNFKNTKKSFKKELKKFLNSLKINFNKIVLTCSGIIIGSIILTNNNFNDEVSMKYIPNIDTSIPYI
-8 RKENN
+8 AHNDN
-13 EEVLYL
+13 EE
-19 KLDFSDD
+19 KIDD
-26 FAKFNFKEKTQKLEE
+26 NII
-41 VVREF
+41 
-46 INKTKLDFKG
+46 INND
-56 TKVAIVIGGIVVGTL
+56 V
-71 ILKSPIFKIENEE
+71 
-84 NLKLNNNIEVV
+84 
-95 ENIKDL
+95 
-101 PILENSDYL
+101 
-110 NETID
+110 NET
-115 EKEADNIVSSNINK
+115 KKNVNSSQNIS
-129 EEKEEETI
+129 
-137 NKNQTEQV
+137 
-145 ENTKNVE
+145 KNVE
-152 IENNVEKEQ
+152 KSVNIEHTNTDNTSANN
-161 TQIKEEQSDSSV
+161 TTNSSV
-173 IEDITKKEEQPST
+173 SEI
-186 KEENKTYVTVYRTN
+186 TVYRSN
-200 GTVIN
+200 GSVIN
-205 LELEEYVIGV
+205 LNMTNYLIGV
-215 VGAEMPASF
+215 VSSEMPASF
-224 SEQALMAQA
+224 NLEALKAQSVL
-233 IIARTYALKAK
+233 ARTYALKAK

-249 LTDTVSTQSYID
+249 LTDTASTQSYID
-261 IDQMKNKWGNSF
+261 MDQMKNKWGKSF

-303 HSTNNG
+303 HSTNNS

-343 SMPLDTISNKLGLS
+343 NMPLDTISNKLGLS

-432 NAGYS
+432 NAGYG